1 MSAGVWVVPVVTAGF
16 LAAGLVRGVD
26 LPGAFAQGAR
36 RGLKTAVSMVPPL
49 VLFMTV
55 IGMFRASGALDVLS
69 WALGPTADVLGIPRE
84 VIPLA
89 LLRPVS
95 GSASLTVFQQI
106 LERWGPD
113 SFSGRVASV
122 LQSASETTF
131 YTVTVYCAA
140 GKVRRS
146 RHTIPCSLAGDLT
159 VILASGVFVR
169 LFLGGGG

>member
-69 WALGPTADVLGIPRE
+69 WALGPAADVLGIPRE

-122 LQSASETTF
+122 MPTISPVRSKSASTERLPF
-131 YTVTVYCAA
+131 HQSSASRPLWPGRRRAA
-140 GKVRRS
+140 FSVS
-146 RHTIPCSLAGDLT
+146 SC
-159 VILASGVFVR
+159 
-169 LFLGGGG
+169 